1 MVNNDA
7 IQFLSSFFNPSMSS
21 NQSLAEYCHCIA
33 GFIPALAAPLSL
45 MVAAARAGVN
55 KLWLGVLHFS
65 DLLWFTTSPA
75 LGWKHIEIIM
85 IIMNSRTL
93 HWISPLVSLLLLL
106 RPWPESKL
114 FLIYLSK
121 ACDSKQYKEW
131 FHKFFHNVFF
141 LCYKSKIII
150 YM

>member
-45 MVAAARAGVN
+45 IVAAARAGVN
-55 KLWLGVLHFS
+55 KLWLVSYISRIYFDSPPVLR
-65 DLLWFTTSPA
+65 
-75 LGWKHIEIIM
+75 WKHIEIIM